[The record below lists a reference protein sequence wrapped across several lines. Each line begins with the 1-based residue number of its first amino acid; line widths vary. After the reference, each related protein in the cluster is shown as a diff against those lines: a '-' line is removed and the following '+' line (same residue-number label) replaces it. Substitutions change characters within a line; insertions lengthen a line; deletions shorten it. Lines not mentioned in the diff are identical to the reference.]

1 MKTAI
6 VYASVHHKNTEKLV
20 QAIAAKYPDVELI
33 DATKTVLKDLSS
45 YDLIGF
51 ASGIF
56 YSKFHKALINFITEN
71 LPAHKNTFVIY
82 TCGADR
88 PSYLKDMEELI
99 KSKECFLVG
108 HYSCLAFD
116 TFGPFKLVGGLN
128 KGRPNDNDIQKA
140 LEFFETLKK

>member
-1 MKTAI
+1 MSRQVFCNKINQRFVKFAI
-6 VYASVHHKNTEKLV
+6 E
-20 QAIAAKYPDVELI
+20 
-33 DATKTVLKDLSS
+33 
-45 YDLIGF
+45 
-51 ASGIF
+51 
-56 YSKFHKALINFITEN
+56 
-71 LPAHKNTFVIY
+71 
-82 TCGADR
+82 DR

-99 KSKECFLVG
+99 TSKECFLVG

>member
-20 QAIAAKYPDVELI
+20 QAIAAKNLDVELI

>member
-20 QAIAAKYPDVELI
+20 QTIAAKCQDVELI

-82 TCGADR
+82 TCGAER

-99 KSKECFLVG
+99 TSKECFLVG

-128 KGRPNDNDIQKA
+128 KGRRTITTSRKPWN
-140 LEFFETLKK
+140 FLKL

>member
-20 QAIAAKYPDVELI
+20 QAIAAKNLDVELI

-128 KGRPNDNDIQKA
+128 KGRPNDSDIQKA

>member
-20 QAIAAKYPDVELI
+20 QTIAAKCPDVELI

>member
-71 LPAHKNTFVIY
+71 LPAHKKAFVIY

-88 PSYLKDMEELI
+88 DSYIKEINELI
-99 KSKECFLVG
+99 KSKESILVG

-128 KGRPNDNDIQKA
+128 KGRPNDSDIQKA
-140 LEFFETLKK
+140 LEFFETLNK